1 MSTLIKMEG
10 LSKKYGSKQ
19 ALEDVSFTVER
30 GSIVA
35 VLGHNGAGKTTLI
48 NSIMDIVD
56 YEGRIEYGFDRKELY
71 RKVGYQM
78 QSSSY
83 EKEAKVYEVCKLY
96 RKILKSDVDLDS
108 LLEEF
113 DFASCRNMY
122 VKNLSGGQR
131 QKLSI
136 LLTLIGEPELII
148 FDELSTGLDS
158 MTRRQI
164 WDYIKRL
171 NEEKGVTIILTSHF
185 LDEVEY
191 LADRVVILDKGRI
204 SRIGDVSTLIREE
217 FEAAKKIEFRT
228 DDREAFGQCFGSE
241 LSNNGGLLCIRYK
254 EDAEEEIY
262 RQVKRLGGYDIAIKN
277 YTFEDAFL
285 KMLGYKLVKN
295 GEISH
300 G

>member
-1 MSTLIKMEG
+1 MSMIK
-10 LSKKYGSKQ
+10 LDRLTKTYGSKK
-19 ALEDVSFTVER
+19 ALRNVSFNVER

-48 NSIMDIVD
+48 NSIMNIVK
-56 YEGRIEYGFDRKELY
+56 YEGHIEYGFDRKLLY

-83 EKEAKVYEVCKLY
+83 ESEAKVYEVCKLY
-96 RKILKSDVDLDS
+96 RKILKSSADLDQ
-108 LLEEF
+108 LLQDFGLAEF
-113 DFASCRNMY
+113 KGAY
-122 VKNLSGGQR
+122 VKSLSGGQR

-158 MTRRQI
+158 MARRQI
-164 WDYIKRL
+164 WDYVKRL

-191 LADRVVILDKGRI
+191 LADEVVILDKGEI
-204 SRIGDVSTLIREE
+204 SRIGKVSAIIREE
-217 FEAAKKIEFRT
+217 FESTKKIEFRT
-228 DDREAFGQCFGSE
+228 DDKEAFGSCFGSK
-241 LSNNGGLLCIRYK
+241 LSNHGGVLCVSYQ
-254 EDAEEEIY
+254 EDSEEEIY
-262 RQVKRLGGYDIAIKN
+262 RKVKGLGGYDIAIKN

-285 KMLGYKLVKN
+285 KMLGYTLVKN

>member
-1 MSTLIKMEG
+1 MNMIKLEG
-10 LSKKYGSKQ
+10 LSKKYGNKQ
-19 ALEDVSFTVER
+19 ALQDIHFTVET

-48 NSIMDIVD
+48 NSIMNIVD
-56 YEGRIEYGFDRKELY
+56 YEGRIEYGFDQKDLY
-71 RKVGYQM
+71 KKVGYQM

-83 EKEAKVYEVCKLY
+83 ESEAKVYEVCKLY
-96 RKILKSDVDLDS
+96 RKILKSRVDLDQ
-108 LLEEF
+108 LLQTF
-113 DFASCRNMY
+113 DIAACRNMY

-158 MTRRQI
+158 MARRQI
-164 WDYIKRL
+164 WDYVKQL

-204 SRIGDVSTLIREE
+204 SRIGDVSSIIREE

-228 DDREAFGQCFGSE
+228 HDREVFRERFGSE
-241 LSNNGGLLCIRYK
+241 LSSSGNLLCIRYK
-254 EDAEEEIY
+254 EEAEEEVY
-262 RQVKRLGGYDIAIKN
+262 RQVKQLGGYDIAIRN

-285 KMLGYKLVKN
+285 NMLGYKLVKN